1 MPSRDGSGGVRV
13 RYPRRSAPG
22 RCGAGDDQRYGVP
35 DLDPVLDVGART
47 ARAGARLIHTVL
59 SGRA

>member
-1 MPSRDGSGGVRV
+1 MSGIPDVPPPAGAA
-13 RYPRRSAPG
+13 PATTSA
-22 RCGAGDDQRYGVP
+22 AWVP